1 MLLTE
6 DTDLSCPI
14 TLLLFQQPVV
24 ASDGGIYERAAVVK
38 LMQLG
43 GLSPITHRK
52 LSPEFSP
59 AEDVKMRATAFM
71 SARALELL
79 DFAQEAHKAD
89 AYVMAVQ
96 AAERAKEYVA
106 ALDNE
111 DRDPAL
117 VRKLRETWRA
127 LGRSPPPVDQ
137 LDPHERRRPRP
148 RRRLR
153 RRRPRRRPSRRRR
166 G

>member
-1 MLLTE
+1 
-6 DTDLSCPI
+6 
-14 TLLLFQQPVV
+14 
-24 ASDGGIYERAAVVK
+24 
-38 LMQLG
+38 
-43 GLSPITHRK
+43 
-52 LSPEFSP
+52 
-59 AEDVKMRATAFM
+59 MRATAFM

-106 ALDNE
+106 ALDSE

-127 LGRSPPPVDQ
+127 LGRSPPALDK
-137 LDPHERRRPRP
+137 LDPHERVAAVLDRQVAQAKAEAGELLPELVGHLAHALQRALREEVPLGEAARRHGEGGRRGRHRPRLRCSRGRARLG
-148 RRRLR
+148 RRAWAST
-153 RRRPRRRPSRRRR
+153 SRDVRY
-166 G
+166 

>member
-1 MLLTE
+1 
-6 DTDLSCPI
+6 
-14 TLLLFQQPVV
+14 
-24 ASDGGIYERAAVVK
+24 
-38 LMQLG
+38 
-43 GLSPITHRK
+43 
-52 LSPEFSP
+52 
-59 AEDVKMRATAFM
+59 MRATAFM

-106 ALDNE
+106 ALDSE

-127 LGRSPPPVDQ
+127 LGRSPPQVDQ
-137 LDPHERRRPRP
+137 LDPYERIGAVRDLPVEP
-148 RRRLR
+148 VSYTHLTL
-153 RRRPRRRPSRRRR
+153 PTTPYV
-166 G
+166 